1 MKRII
6 SVLLALI
13 LICSA
18 GISAFAA
25 SVAPSTANA
34 TRDAAKTAFE
44 NTAKTKF
51 DVNGTSSINAADARA
66 TLLASAGLSENGIDT
81 SKMDADGDGM
91 VTAIDARIIL
101 RISAQLDSV
110 YNYMQA
116 EKLDYFNAI
125 LNTAKPNNFEMY
137 YNGSD
142 YTKNVSYTDPK
153 GVIKALD
160 DGFKSV
166 DSSINFAAELT
177 GGAGEEIYDS
187 KNTYVG
193 SSHRANQRMMTI
205 GSGNQ
210 SSYLT
215 LSDID
220 NITYATNQSYT
231 FTRYGTK
238 KNAENTTIVDTSNVI
253 YTETVSGLDKL
264 SVYIKSD
271 SNVYGA
277 HAAKAFVV
285 YDMASLQTDVKKIA
299 DTFNEMSMEMS
310 DLYQIDFKVTPS
322 VSENNVKYY
331 NGRIDVYFNP
341 ADGKIV
347 AAKYSIDT
355 DYTVGLYM
363 DVKIFMVAPYVNVD
377 KEGQVNI
384 TNSTRITKDYYYIRN
399 NTAHV
404 DWQSK

>member
-6 SVLLALI
+6 SVLLAII

-18 GISAFAA
+18 GISALAA
-25 SVAPSTANA
+25 VSSVTADA
-34 TRDAAKTAFE
+34 TRDAAKAVFE
-44 NTAKTKF
+44 NVSTTKF
-51 DVNGTSSINAADARA
+51 DVNGNNVINAADARA
-66 TLLASAGLSENGIDT
+66 TLLASAGLSEDGSNT

-110 YNYMQA
+110 YNYIDA
-116 EKLDYFNAI
+116 EMLDYFNAI
-125 LNTAKPNNFEMY
+125 LNTAKPNKYEMY

-142 YTKNVSYTDPK
+142 YTKNVTYTDPK
-153 GVIKALD
+153 GVIKSLD
-160 DGFKSV
+160 DAFKSV
-166 DSSINFAAELT
+166 DDTINFAAELT
-177 GGAGEEIYDS
+177 GGAGEEIYDN
-187 KNTYVG
+187 KNTVVG
-193 SSHRANQRMMTI
+193 GKSYSNNRMMTI
-205 GSGNQ
+205 GTENQ

-220 NITYATNQSYT
+220 DITYATNQSYT
-231 FTRYGTK
+231 FTRYGTT
-238 KNAENTTIVDTSNVI
+238 KNAEGTTIVDKNKVI
-253 YTETVSGLDKL
+253 YSETVKGLSKL
-264 SVYIKSD
+264 TVYIKGD
-271 SNVYGA
+271 NNVNGA
-277 HAAKAFVV
+277 HASKAFVV
-285 YDMASLQTDVKKIA
+285 YDQAALESDVKKIA

-322 VSENNVKYY
+322 VGAVKYY

-355 DYTVGLYM
+355 DYTIGLYM

-384 TNSTRITKDYYYIRN
+384 TNSTTISKDYYYIEN
-399 NTAHV
+399 NPAHV
-404 DWQSK
+404 NWQVK